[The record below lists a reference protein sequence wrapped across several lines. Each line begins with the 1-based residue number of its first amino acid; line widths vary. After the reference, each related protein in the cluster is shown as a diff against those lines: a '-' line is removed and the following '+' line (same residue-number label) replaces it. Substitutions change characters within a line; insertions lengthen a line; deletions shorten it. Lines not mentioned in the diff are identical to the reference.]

1 VTDSTGSTPPSSLP
15 DGSDDRSLLR
25 AGDAVLLVD
34 RKKRQYLTV
43 LADGGE
49 FHTHAGVV
57 PHTDLIGRPEG
68 AAVRSGRGA
77 AYTVIRPTLSEY
89 ILNMKRGAQVIY
101 PKDLG
106 PILMLADIFPGAR
119 VVESGVGSGALAMT
133 LIRAGAV
140 VTGYEIREDF
150 AARAMTNIEAFHGD
164 VTGRYEIKIGDIYEG
179 IAESGLDRI
188 LLDLPEPWRVVEHA
202 ATSLRPGGILVAYTP
217 SITQAAQ
224 LREALAE
231 APFDLAET
239 VEVLNRGWHVE
250 GRAVRPNHRMVA
262 HTAFLTS
269 ARRIEPIAP
278 AQPATPDRI

>member
-1 VTDSTGSTPPSSLP
+1 MPETTDSSGA
-15 DGSDDRSLLR
+15 SDRRGPLA

-43 LADGGE
+43 LKADGE

-57 PHTDLIGRPEG
+57 PHTDLIGKPEG
-68 AAVRSGRGA
+68 ATVRSGRGA
-77 AYTVIRPTLSEY
+77 TYMVIRPTLSDF

-106 PILMLADIFPGAR
+106 PIMMLADIFAGAR

-133 LIRAGAV
+133 LVRAGAI

-164 VTGRYEIKIGDIYEG
+164 VTDRYTIKIGDIYDG
-179 IAESGLDRI
+179 IAETEVDRI

-202 ATSLRPGGILVAYTP
+202 VTALRPGGIILAYTP

-224 LREALAE
+224 FREALAE
-231 APFDLAET
+231 SQFDLAET

-262 HTAFLTS
+262 HTAFLTV
-269 ARRIEPIAP
+269 ARRIEPIPGADEP
-278 AQPATPDRI
+278 VPDRV